1 VYSKHLHIALAPL
14 NVLFSRRPNAL
25 GALKPMRGNGKV
37 LDFEEADPDPDVIWS
52 CTNCGACVEECPVD
66 IEHIDH
72 IDGMRRYQVLIE
84 SAFQSRPRHAEEPG
98 EQGRPVGQLTQ
109 ETARPE

>member
-1 VYSKHLHIALAPL
+1 MI
-14 NVLFSRRPNAL
+14 
-25 GALKPMRGNGKV
+25 
-37 LDFEEADPDPDVIWS
+37 DPDVIWS

-66 IEHIDH
+66 IEYIDH

-84 SAFQSRPRHAEEPG
+84 SAFPVEAAGMLKNPG

-109 ETARPE
+109 ETAP